1 MLPLLLKYVGVRESV
16 IGVLLV
22 GLFWV
27 GNMWHGASVELQKAK
42 IVYEHPQIKTVEKIV
57 YKQGPVR
64 IKTVVVKEKDGSEI
78 TTTEEDRAAVTTETN
93 NLNESAPVALSKT
106 LAPARTDRYLLSIG
120 ANRLSAD
127 VDGKAIFAGYGWKNR
142 FDLQVGGVQHNGF
155 SPWVL
160 ATLRF

>member
-1 MLPLLLKYVGVRESV
+1 MFPLLLKYVGPREGL

-22 GLFWV
+22 GLLWI
-27 GNMWHGASVELQKAK
+27 GSLWHGASVELKKAK
-42 IVYEHPQIKTVEKIV
+42 LVYENPQIKTVEKIV

-64 IKTVVVKEKDGSEI
+64 IKTVIVKEKDGSEI

-93 NLNESAPVALSKT
+93 HSNESAPVALSKT
-106 LAPARTDRYLLSIG
+106 LAPARTDRYLLSMG
-120 ANRLSAD
+120 MNRLTSD
-127 VDGKAIFAGYGWKNR
+127 FDGKALFVGYGWKNR
-142 FDLQVGGVQHNGF
+142 FDLQVGGIEHNGF